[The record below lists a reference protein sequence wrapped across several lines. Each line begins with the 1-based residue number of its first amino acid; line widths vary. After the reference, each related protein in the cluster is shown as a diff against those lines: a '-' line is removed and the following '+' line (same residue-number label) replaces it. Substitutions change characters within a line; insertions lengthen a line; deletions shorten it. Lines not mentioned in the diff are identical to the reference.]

1 MFISYFG
8 TPVTTSKYRPS
19 NEKSIITISSSLTP
33 SRVRI
38 YSREGYAYTKT
49 WGLRPYSAT
58 AISLCL

>member
-1 MFISYFG
+1 
-8 TPVTTSKYRPS
+8 
-19 NEKSIITISSSLTP
+19 
-33 SRVRI
+33 VRI